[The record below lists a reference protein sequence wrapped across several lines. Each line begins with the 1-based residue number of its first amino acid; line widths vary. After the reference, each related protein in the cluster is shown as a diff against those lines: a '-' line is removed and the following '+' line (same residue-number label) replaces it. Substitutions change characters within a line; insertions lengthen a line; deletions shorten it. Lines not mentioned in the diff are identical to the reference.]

1 MGSFRLL
8 DYCLTSLIFH
18 VFHVAQ
24 FKSNNGLRIWFGKL
38 WSFFV
43 TDNLSMNVDLNS
55 VVNLGFERGS
65 LHKRKFF
72 INTILQI
79 LYDIAIFFIA
89 LTIVLYLM

>member
-1 MGSFRLL
+1 M
-8 DYCLTSLIFH
+8 
-18 VFHVAQ
+18 
-24 FKSNNGLRIWFGKL
+24 
-38 WSFFV
+38 